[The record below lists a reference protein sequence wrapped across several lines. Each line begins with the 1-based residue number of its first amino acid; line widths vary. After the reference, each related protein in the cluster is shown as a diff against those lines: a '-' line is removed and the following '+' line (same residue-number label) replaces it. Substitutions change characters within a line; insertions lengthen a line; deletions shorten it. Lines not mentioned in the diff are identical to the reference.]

1 MTVRPLVH
9 VTQPI
14 DDGALERLAAECTV
28 ALGYGPHAQRLDQVV
43 DRVEGIVVR
52 RALIEADAIAAAPRL
67 KVIARA
73 GAGYD
78 NIDVA
83 AATDRDVV
91 VCNVPGS
98 NTVAVAE
105 HVFALLLAVRRN
117 VARGDSFVRTGRF
130 DERDDL
136 TGEELST
143 GRLGIV
149 GFGRIGAHVARIAR
163 AGFGMEVMAYDPL
176 LSADAVRAGG
186 AEPVA
191 GLEELLGRVDTLSIH
206 VPLTPATRGLIGG
219 AELDLLPRGAVLIHT
234 SRGGVVDEA
243 ALLPRLRSGALGGA
257 GIDVFEQE
265 PVPPDHPLCGLD
277 NVVLAPHLAGQT
289 SASMGRMAMGAVEA
303 VTAVLR
309 GERPQHLVNA
319 EVWGRGRADSG
330 VGPGAAGR

>member
-1 MTVRPLVH
+1 MSGRPLVH

-14 DDGALERLAAECTV
+14 DDDALRRLADDCTV
-28 ALGYGPHAQRLDQVV
+28 VLGYGPEARSLDQVA

-52 RALIEADAIAAAPRL
+52 RALIGADAIASAGRL
-67 KVIARA
+67 KVVARA
-73 GAGYD
+73 GAGFD

-83 AATDRDVV
+83 AATERGVV

-117 VARGDSFVRTGRF
+117 VVRGDRFVRTGRF
-130 DERDDL
+130 DERDGL
-136 TGEELST
+136 TGDELSG

-163 AGFGMEVMAYDPL
+163 AGFGMQVLAHDPFL
-176 LSADAVRAGG
+176 GADAVRAGG
-186 AEPVA
+186 ARPVA
-191 GLEELLGRVDTLSIH
+191 DLAELLRSVDVLSVH
-206 VPLTPATRGLIGG
+206 VPLTAQTRGLIGEG
-219 AELDLLPRGAVLIHT
+219 ELRLLPRGAVLIHT

-243 ALLPRLRSGALGGA
+243 ALLRCLESGALGGA

-265 PVPPDHPLCGLD
+265 PPPPDHPFSRLE

-289 SASMGRMAMGAVEA
+289 TDSMRRMAMGAVEA

-309 GERPQHLVNA
+309 GDRPDSPVNP
-319 EVWGRGRADSG
+319 EVWAVRTGSAGEGRR
-330 VGPGAAGR
+330 